1 MTYMTRQQKAVLE
14 SIENAQDGLATAQE
28 LTERLHA
35 EGQTIGLTTVYRQ
48 LEKLEHQGLVH
59 KIVTDAGARWQF
71 CSCHEKGHN
80 CFMMKCERC
89 GRVEHVDCQHLGELY
104 EHLWQEHHFRINPH
118 RTLLYGLC
126 QKCSEEEED

>member
-14 SIENAQDGLATAQE
+14 SIEKAHGGLATAQE

-59 KIVTDAGARWQF
+59 KIVTDAGARWQY
-71 CSCHEKGHN
+71 CDCHEKGHT

-89 GRVEHVDCQHLGELY
+89 GRVEHVDCHHMGELY

-126 QKCSEEEED
+126 RECSEEEQD